1 MSAPRLV
8 ETIAL
13 TLLALVAFAFN
24 SILTRMALG
33 AHEIDA
39 LSYTAVRLGSGAIML
54 ALLVRLQA
62 GGFAPLRGRALGGA
76 LILFLYAVPFSLAYL
91 RLGASVGALVLFGTV
106 QITMIVWGIA
116 RGERPRA
123 RAWVGLVLATGG
135 LIWLTLPSATS
146 PDPLGTALMAIAGIG
161 WGAYSL
167 AGIRAGEPLAANAR
181 SFVRALPP
189 ALLLC
194 LLTIHS
200 LSATARGVFLG
211 AVAGAVTSG
220 LGYVVW
226 YRALRGLS
234 ATQAAI
240 VQLSVPVIAAFGAM
254 VLLHETPSARLAV
267 STLAVL
273 GGLALVI
280 SGRPLRSSG

>member
-1 MSAPRLV
+1 VPASRPV
-8 ETIAL
+8 ETVAL

-39 LSYTAVRLGSGAIML
+39 MSYTAIRLASGAMML
-54 ALLVRLQA
+54 TLLVRLQSGA
-62 GGFAPLRGRALGGA
+62 FTPLRGRGLRGA
-76 LILFLYAVPFSLAYL
+76 SILFFYAVPFSLAYL
-91 RLGASVGALVLFGTV
+91 RLGAAVGALVLFGTV

-116 RGERPRA
+116 RGERPGA
-123 RAWVGLVLATGG
+123 RTWVGLALAAAG
-135 LIWLTLPSATS
+135 LMWLTLPSATS
-146 PDPLGTALMAIAGIG
+146 PDPWGAALMAIAGIG

-167 AGIRAGEPLAANAR
+167 TGITAADPLAANAR
-181 SFVRALPP
+181 SFVWALPP
-189 ALLLC
+189 AFLLC
-194 LLTIHS
+194 LLTLDS
-200 LSATARGVFLG
+200 LSATARGLVLG
-211 AVAGAVTSG
+211 AVAGGVTSG
-220 LGYVVW
+220 LGYVIW

-240 VQLSVPVIAAFGAM
+240 VQLSVPVIAAVGA
-254 VLLHETPSARLAV
+254 VALLHEAPSARLGA
-267 STLAVL
+267 STVAVL